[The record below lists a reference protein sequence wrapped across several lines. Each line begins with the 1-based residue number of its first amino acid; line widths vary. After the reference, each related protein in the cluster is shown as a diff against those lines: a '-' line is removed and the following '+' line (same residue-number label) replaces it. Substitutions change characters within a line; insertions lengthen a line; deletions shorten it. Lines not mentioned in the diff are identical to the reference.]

1 MNEVLEMAAQAAGH
15 KVTHHAIGNH
25 AFVMVDGIEWNPME
39 SDADAFRLMVALN
52 IEIEQYEHYAIA
64 YSGAFSSGKIKHA
77 DHGCDKS
84 KTTRIAVTTAAAQR
98 GRTMQ
103 K

>member
-1 MNEVLEMAAQAAGH
+1 MNEILEMAALAAGH
-15 KVTHHAIGNH
+15 EVTHHAIGNH
-25 AFVMVDGIEWNPME
+25 AFVMVDGIEWNPLE

-52 IEIEQYEHYAIA
+52 VEVEQFPKSTMA
-64 YSGAFSSGKIKHA
+64 YIGVLSSGLVYNL
-77 DHGCDKS
+77 DS
-84 KTTRIAVTTAAAQR
+84 KEKATRIAVTKVAAQL

>member
-1 MNEVLEMAAQAAGH
+1 MNEVLEMAALAAGQA
-15 KVTHHAIGNH
+15 VTHHAIGNH

-52 IEIEQYEHYAIA
+52 IEVEQFPKSTMA
-64 YSGAFSSGKIKHA
+64 YIGVLSSGLVYNL
-77 DHGCDKS
+77 DS
-84 KTTRIAVTTAAAQR
+84 KEKATRIAVTKVAAQL